1 LLNRSARIFEKI
13 RAARAERSVLI
24 TKCFKEGRFMD
35 FVFGP
40 IYPYTPGTWIG
51 VAFWWLNILGV
62 AIAVVAAMRKD
73 DDANGDGGGNG
84 R

>member
-1 LLNRSARIFEKI
+1 MGPHGPRSAGFPSPVI
-13 RAARAERSVLI
+13 
-24 TKCFKEGRFMD
+24 FKEGKQMD

-51 VAFWWLNILGV
+51 VAFWWANILGV
-62 AIAVVAAMRKD
+62 VIAVVAAIRKD
-73 DDANGDGGGNG
+73 DDANEDGGGDG